1 MGISGVEMLIF
12 MALGLAGIAYLIW
25 LNFRALSLMRKGAL
39 EITEAAQELEN
50 NKLHDAGNNLNK
62 GINILYTLANIGIAL
77 LIIVVLITIAAISQ
91 L

>member
-1 MGISGVEMLIF
+1 MGGEGMSTLLMLVLLI
-12 MALGLAGIAYLIW
+12 ALAGYPIRLY
-25 LNFRALSLMRKGAL
+25 FRALSLMRKGAA

-62 GINILYTLANIGIAL
+62 GINILYTLAKIGIAL
-77 LIIVVLITIAAISQ
+77 LIIGVLITIAAVSQ